1 MKEKILVVDDEE
13 ILLKL
18 ISDFIADEGF
28 TVDRAPNAKSAVQLL
43 EKNEY
48 DIIIADKNMPG
59 LEDSNEE
66 GGMQLLEYVR
76 TKYPLSQF
84 IMMTGYASIETA
96 VAALKKGAFD
106 YISKPLSLQDLMNTI
121 QRLLVYKSF
130 LNPGQMADIYRDLQ
144 KDVLKLIENKDLSDQ
159 DMHTLLKSINRKMD
173 KFFES
178 QKVWEKIILEQ
189 RDALANIAALA
200 EQLGQKNQDLSLDEM
215 IEKIAKI
222 SGQRL

>member
-1 MKEKILVVDDEE
+1 
-13 ILLKL
+13 
-18 ISDFIADEGF
+18 
-28 TVDRAPNAKSAVQLL
+28 
-43 EKNEY
+43 
-48 DIIIADKNMPG
+48 
-59 LEDSNEE
+59 
-66 GGMQLLEYVR
+66 
-76 TKYPLSQF
+76 
-84 IMMTGYASIETA
+84 MMTGYASIETA